1 MIKIKVGWGAVGWG
15 ECWRGL
21 GGVERERERLVYI
34 LQESLKDEATGQNQ
48 LANLSRITRQ

>member
-1 MIKIKVGWGAVGWG
+1 MIKIKVGRGREGEEGWG
-15 ECWRGL
+15 SE
-21 GGVERERERLVYI
+21 GGVERERERLVCI